1 MSKSELKDLCI
12 VIWKLMP
19 EEKREEYYYDTGVLG
34 FIEEVIALA
43 KIDVNKF
50 TEDELDYIADQILY
64 NII

>member
-19 EEKREEYYYDTGVLG
+19 EERREEYYYDTGTIG

-43 KIDVNKF
+43 KLDVNKF
-50 TEDELDYIADQILY
+50 TEDEIDYIADQL
-64 NII
+64 N